1 MSGGPATVAIVGSG
15 VLARAHARVVVAHP
29 DLRLVAVVDQDEA
42 SGVALIDRIVRRFEG
57 ERAPLFADL
66 ESAIAAVDIDVIAV
80 AEVAPVT
87 DAADLAVT
95 MGKVVV
101 GGNPG
106 SVARESGRWFAFDDA
121 LAAAR
126 TGTGDAAFADHLR
139 QYESLLGS
147 IGRGP
152 LALTTGANA

>member
-1 MSGGPATVAIVGSG
+1 MTVAPATVAIVGSG
-15 VLARAHARVVVAHP
+15 ALARAHARVVVAHP
-29 DLRLVAVVDQDEA
+29 DLRLVAIVDQNEA
-42 SGVALIDRIVRRFEG
+42 SGLALIEKIVRRFEG

-66 ESAIAAVDIDVIAV
+66 DSALAAADVDVLAIAEATPVSADAAV
-80 AEVAPVT
+80 AA
-87 DAADLAVT
+87 
-95 MGKVVV
+95 GKVVL

-106 SVARESGRWFAFDDA
+106 PEAGKSGRWFAFDDA
-121 LAAAR
+121 LSVDR